1 MADGCTLL
9 ILAGGHSR
17 RMGRDKAALLTG
29 QKTSP
34 AGPAADPLNFVEHL
48 ATRLTP
54 VVEEVIVAGGRS
66 QASLEGLRVVDDRYP
81 GLGPL
86 AGMHAGMQAAAYPW
100 VWVVACDLPDVEPVL
115 GKYMMGL
122 ADDADAVVPRLDSG
136 PEGLCAMYRRALA
149 PQIEKRLCAG
159 ERSVKSLL
167 AAIKVRWLWPAE
179 LRSVDPELRS
189 FLNINTPS
197 DYEAWI
203 RRR

>member
-1 MADGCTLL
+1 V
-9 ILAGGHSR
+9 
-17 RMGRDKAALLTG
+17 
-29 QKTSP
+29 
-34 AGPAADPLNFVEHL
+34 LNFVEHI
-48 ATRLTP
+48 ANRLTP

-66 QASLEGLRVVDDRYP
+66 PAGLEGLHVVDDRYP

-86 AGMHAGMQAAAYPW
+86 AGMHAGLQAAAQPW
-100 VWVVACDLPDVEPVL
+100 VWVVACDLPDVEPGL
-115 GKYMMGL
+115 GKFMMGL
-122 ADDADAVVPRLDSG
+122 ADDAEAVVPRLDSG
-136 PEGLCAMYRRALA
+136 PEGLCAIYQRALA
-149 PQIEKRLCAG
+149 PRIETRLRAG

-167 AAIKVRWLWPAE
+167 EEISVRWLSPAD